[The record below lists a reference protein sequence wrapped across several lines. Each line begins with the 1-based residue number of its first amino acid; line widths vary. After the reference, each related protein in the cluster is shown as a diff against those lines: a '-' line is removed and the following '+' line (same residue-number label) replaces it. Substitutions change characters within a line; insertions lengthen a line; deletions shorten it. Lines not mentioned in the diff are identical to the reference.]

1 MPNQYDP
8 SKVILSTV
16 ISRETEAKLIKLAH
30 AKGETKSKTA
40 ASILRD
46 GLEDVRLSAEDYAK
60 IAEDIREAELKRRRF

>member
-8 SKVILSTV
+8 SKVIISTV
-16 ISRETEAKLIKLAH
+16 VSRETEAKLSKLAK

-46 GLEDVRLSAEDYAK
+46 GLEGVRLSADDYAK
-60 IAEDIREAELKRRRF
+60 IAADTKAAEDKRRKL